1 MKKSTSSLIK
11 LLLTL
16 TLVIAALLP
25 QRAEAASASLSGSNT
40 VQAGSTVKLTL
51 SVSGSNIMGVD
62 ATLDYDSSVLE
73 FTNYDNQLSGWT
85 MVNDG
90 MKFVLYGVDPISSSS
105 VLSVTFRVKSDL
117 AAGTALSASF
127 KNITVSDGAADTT
140 LSPASWSG
148 KVDAPLSSNCDLS
161 SLSCSNATLSPSF
174 SKSTT
179 YYTATVP
186 YAVESLNLSYKAAD
200 GSAKVSVSGNSL
212 VVGSN
217 TVTVTCTAATGA
229 KKTYT
234 ISVTRQQDPNY
245 KPSTDAML
253 KELTLD
259 VGTLSPT
266 FSGAVTDYVAYVP
279 YETKSAK
286 LTGVAKDEK
295 ALRVTEASAQLAQE
309 GDTVMTVTCTAEDGT
324 TSKTYTVHVYRM
336 PKYEGIIPTMEIID
350 PNIPPEPP
358 TYSIPMTVTMPL
370 VGEMATTT
378 ALIIG
383 AALLVI
389 ILLLVGFLL
398 GRIGH
403 NGGSDDYDDDDGG
416 DDEPPQP
423 PRPGRGHGEVQ
434 ERPAPQPVRRTEP
447 VKAVPAPQSVQK
459 ASAPAAPVRKSAAP
473 AAAPQR
479 KVSDDTLTS
488 PFVED
493 LSGKMQQELAQRQAA
508 EAARQ
513 AAEAEAAR
521 QAAETA
527 DPAAAADKKVS
538 NMSLDELLNDIHNM

>member
-25 QRAEAASASLSGSNT
+25 QRAEAASASLGGSNT

-105 VLSVTFRVKSDL
+105 VLSVTFRVKSGL

-403 NGGSDDYDDDDGG
+403 NGGSDDYDDDGG

-434 ERPAPQPVRRTEP
+434 ERPAQQPVRRTEP
-447 VKAVPAPQSVQK
+447 VKAAPAPQPVQK
-459 ASAPAAPVRKSAAP
+459 ASAPAVPVRKASAP

>member
-1 MKKSTSSLIK
+1 MKKNRILKS
-11 LLLTL
+11 LLLAL
-16 TLVIAALLP
+16 ALVLVLLP
-25 QRAEAASASLSGSNT
+25 QRVEAAEASLSGSST
-40 VQAGSTVKLTL
+40 IQAGSTVKLTL

-73 FTNYDNQLSGWT
+73 FTNYDNQLSSWT
-85 MVNDG
+85 MVNNG

-127 KNITVSDGAADTT
+127 KDITVSDGSDESNVGT
-140 LSPASWSG
+140 ASWNG
-148 KVDAPLSSNCDLS
+148 KVDAPLSSNCDLG
-161 SLSCSNATLSPSF
+161 SLSCSNATLSPAF

-200 GSAKVSVSGNSL
+200 GAAKVSVSGNSL

-245 KPSTDAML
+245 KPSTDALL

-259 VGTLSPT
+259 VGTLSPA
-266 FSGAVTDYVAYVP
+266 FSGAVTEYVAYVP
-279 YETKSAK
+279 YETRSAT

-295 ALRVTEASAQLAQE
+295 ALRVTEASAQLTQE

-324 TSKTYTVHVYRM
+324 TQKTYTVHVYRM

-358 TYSIPMTVTMPL
+358 TYSIPMTVTLPL

-383 AALLVI
+383 VAILVV

-403 NGGSDDYDDDDGG
+403 NGGYDDGYEDDDD
-416 DDEPPQP
+416 DDDTPP
-423 PRPGRGHGEVQ
+423 PRPTRGEPEKPAPQRPQ
-434 ERPAPQPVRRTEP
+434 EPVKAPPQPVRKP
-447 VKAVPAPQSVQK
+447 QPAPQR
-459 ASAPAAPVRKSAAP
+459 PAVSP
-473 AAAPQR
+473 AR

-493 LSGKMQQELAQRQAA
+493 LSARMQQEMAQRQAA
-508 EAARQ
+508 EAAAQ
-513 AAEAEAAR
+513 AAAEEAAR
-521 QAAETA
+521 QAAEAA
-527 DPAAAADKKVS
+527 DPAAAADDKVGR
-538 NMSLDELLNDIHNM
+538 MSLDELLNDIHNM

>member
-1 MKKSTSSLIK
+1 MKKKHILK
-11 LLLTL
+11 
-16 TLVIAALLP
+16 TLVLVLALVFALLP
-25 QRAEAASASLSGSNT
+25 QRAEAAEASLSGSSA

-51 SVSGSNIMGVD
+51 SISGSNIMGVD

-73 FTNYDNQLSGWT
+73 FTNYDNQLSSWT
-85 MVNDG
+85 MVNNG

-127 KNITVSDGAADTT
+127 KNITVSDGDSETT
-140 LSPASWSG
+140 IGTASWSG
-148 KVDAPLSSNCDLS
+148 KVDAPLSSNCDLGA
-161 SLSCSNATLSPSF
+161 LSCSNATLSPAF
-174 SKSTT
+174 SKGTT

-186 YAVESLNLSYKAAD
+186 YAVESLNLNYKAAD

-234 ISVTRQQDPNY
+234 ISVTREQDPNY
-245 KPSTDAML
+245 KPSTDALL

-279 YETKSAK
+279 YETKTAT

-295 ALRVTEASAQLAQE
+295 ALRVTEATAQLTQE

-324 TSKTYTVHVYRM
+324 TTKTYTVHVYRM
-336 PKYEGIIPTMEIID
+336 PKYEGIIPTMEIIE

-358 TYSIPMTVTMPL
+358 TYSVPMTVTLPL

-383 AALLVI
+383 AAVLVV

-403 NGGSDDYDDDDGG
+403 HGGYDDDDYEDDDGG
-416 DDEPPQP
+416 DDDTPPQP
-423 PRPGRGHGEVQ
+423 PRPSRGEPEKLPQ
-434 ERPAPQPVRRTEP
+434 EPVKPQPVR
-447 VKAVPAPQSVQK
+447 KPQSAPK
-459 ASAPAAPVRKSAAP
+459 ATQQTAPRPAAPAP
-473 AAAPQR
+473 R

-493 LSGKMQQELAQRQAA
+493 LSAKMQQEMAQRQAA
-508 EAARQ
+508 EAAAQAAREEADRQ
-513 AAEAEAAR
+513 AAEA
-521 QAAETA
+521 A
-527 DPAAAADKKVS
+527 DPAAAADDKVS
-538 NMSLDELLNDIHNM
+538 RMSLDELLNDIHNM

>member
-1 MKKSTSSLIK
+1 MKKKHILK
-11 LLLTL
+11 
-16 TLVIAALLP
+16 TLVLVLALVFALLP
-25 QRAEAASASLSGSNT
+25 QRAEAAEASLSGSSA

-51 SVSGSNIMGVD
+51 SISGSNIMGVD

-73 FTNYDNQLSGWT
+73 FTNYDNQLSSWT
-85 MVNDG
+85 MVNNG

-127 KNITVSDGAADTT
+127 KNITVSDGDSETT
-140 LSPASWSG
+140 IGTASWSG
-148 KVDAPLSSNCDLS
+148 KVDAPLSSNCDLGA
-161 SLSCSNATLSPSF
+161 LSCSNATLSPAF
-174 SKSTT
+174 SKGTT

-186 YAVESLNLSYKAAD
+186 YAVESLNLNYKAAD

-234 ISVTRQQDPNY
+234 ISVTREQDPNY
-245 KPSTDAML
+245 KPSTDALL

-279 YETKSAK
+279 YETKTAT

-295 ALRVTEASAQLAQE
+295 ALRVTEATAQLTQE

-324 TSKTYTVHVYRM
+324 TTKTYTVHVYRM

-358 TYSIPMTVTMPL
+358 TYSVPMTVTLPL

-383 AALLVI
+383 AAVLVV

-403 NGGSDDYDDDDGG
+403 HGGYDDDDYEDDDGG
-416 DDEPPQP
+416 DDDTPPQP
-423 PRPGRGHGEVQ
+423 PRPSRGEPEKLPQ
-434 ERPAPQPVRRTEP
+434 EPVKPQPVR
-447 VKAVPAPQSVQK
+447 KPQSAPK
-459 ASAPAAPVRKSAAP
+459 ATQQTAPRPAAPAP
-473 AAAPQR
+473 R

-493 LSGKMQQELAQRQAA
+493 LSAKMQQEMAQRQAA
-508 EAARQ
+508 EAAAQAAREEADRQ
-513 AAEAEAAR
+513 AAEA
-521 QAAETA
+521 A
-527 DPAAAADKKVS
+527 DPAAAADDKVS
-538 NMSLDELLNDIHNM
+538 RMSLDELLNDIHNM

>member
-1 MKKSTSSLIK
+1 MKKKHILK
-11 LLLTL
+11 
-16 TLVIAALLP
+16 TLVLVLALVFALLP
-25 QRAEAASASLSGSNT
+25 QRAEAAEASLSGSSA

-51 SVSGSNIMGVD
+51 SVSGSDIMGVD

-73 FTNYDNQLSGWT
+73 FTNYDNQLSSWT
-85 MVNDG
+85 MVNNG

-127 KNITVSDGAADTT
+127 KNITVSDGDSETT
-140 LSPASWSG
+140 IGTASWSG
-148 KVDAPLSSNCDLS
+148 KVDAPLSSNCDLG
-161 SLSCSNATLSPSF
+161 SLSCSNATLSPAF

-186 YAVESLNLSYKAAD
+186 YAVESLNLNYKAAD

-234 ISVTRQQDPNY
+234 ISVTREQDPNY
-245 KPSTDAML
+245 KPSTDALL

-279 YETKSAK
+279 YETKTAT

-295 ALRVTEASAQLAQE
+295 ALRVTEATAQLTQE

-358 TYSIPMTVTMPL
+358 TYSVPMTVTLPL

-383 AALLVI
+383 AAVLVV

-403 NGGSDDYDDDDGG
+403 NDGYDDDDYEDDDGG
-416 DDEPPQP
+416 DDTPPQP
-423 PRPGRGHGEVQ
+423 PRPSRGEPEKLPQ
-434 ERPAPQPVRRTEP
+434 EPVKPQPVR
-447 VKAVPAPQSVQK
+447 KPQSAPK
-459 ASAPAAPVRKSAAP
+459 ATQQTAPRPAAPAP
-473 AAAPQR
+473 R

-493 LSGKMQQELAQRQAA
+493 LSAKMQQEMAQRQAA
-508 EAARQ
+508 EAAAQ
-513 AAEAEAAR
+513 AAREEAAR
-521 QAAETA
+521 QAAEAA
-527 DPAAAADKKVS
+527 DPAAAADDKVS
-538 NMSLDELLNDIHNM
+538 RMSLDELLNDIHNM

>member
-1 MKKSTSSLIK
+1 MKKKHILK
-11 LLLTL
+11 
-16 TLVIAALLP
+16 TLVLVLALVFALLP
-25 QRAEAASASLSGSNT
+25 QRAEAAEASLSGSSA

-51 SVSGSNIMGVD
+51 SISGSNIMGMD

-73 FTNYDNQLSGWT
+73 FTNYDNQLSSWT
-85 MVNDG
+85 MVNNG

-127 KNITVSDGAADTT
+127 KNITVSDGDSETT
-140 LSPASWSG
+140 IGTASWSG
-148 KVDAPLSSNCDLS
+148 KVDAPLSSNCDLGA
-161 SLSCSNATLSPSF
+161 LSCSNATLSPAF
-174 SKSTT
+174 SKGTT

-186 YAVESLNLSYKAAD
+186 YAVESLNLNYKAAD

-234 ISVTRQQDPNY
+234 ISVTREQDPNY
-245 KPSTDAML
+245 KPSTDALL

-279 YETKSAK
+279 YETKTAT

-295 ALRVTEASAQLAQE
+295 ALRVTEATAQLTQE

-324 TSKTYTVHVYRM
+324 TTKTYTVHVYRM

-358 TYSIPMTVTMPL
+358 TYSVPMTVTLPL

-383 AALLVI
+383 AAVLVV

-403 NGGSDDYDDDDGG
+403 HGGYDDDDYEDDDGG
-416 DDEPPQP
+416 DDDTPPQP
-423 PRPGRGHGEVQ
+423 PRPSRGEPEKLPQ
-434 ERPAPQPVRRTEP
+434 EPPVEPQPVR
-447 VKAVPAPQSVQK
+447 KPQSAPK
-459 ASAPAAPVRKSAAP
+459 ATQQTAPRPAAPAP
-473 AAAPQR
+473 R

-493 LSGKMQQELAQRQAA
+493 LSAKMQQEMAQRQAA
-508 EAARQ
+508 EAAAQTAREEADRQ
-513 AAEAEAAR
+513 AAEA
-521 QAAETA
+521 A
-527 DPAAAADKKVS
+527 DPAAAADDKVS
-538 NMSLDELLNDIHNM
+538 RMSLDELLNDIHNM

>member
-1 MKKSTSSLIK
+1 MKKKHILK
-11 LLLTL
+11 
-16 TLVIAALLP
+16 TLVLVLALVFALLP
-25 QRAEAASASLSGSNT
+25 QRAEAAEASLSGSSA

-51 SVSGSNIMGVD
+51 SISGSNIMGMD

-73 FTNYDNQLSGWT
+73 FTNYDNQLSSWT
-85 MVNDG
+85 MVNNG

-127 KNITVSDGAADTT
+127 KNITVSDGDSETT
-140 LSPASWSG
+140 IGTASWSG
-148 KVDAPLSSNCDLS
+148 KVDAPLSSNCDLGA
-161 SLSCSNATLSPSF
+161 LSCSNATLSPAF
-174 SKSTT
+174 SKGTT

-186 YAVESLNLSYKAAD
+186 YAVESLNLNYKAAD

-234 ISVTRQQDPNY
+234 ISVTREQDPNY
-245 KPSTDAML
+245 KPSTDALL

-279 YETKSAK
+279 YETKTAT

-295 ALRVTEASAQLAQE
+295 ALRVTEATAQLTQE

-324 TSKTYTVHVYRM
+324 TTKTYTVHVYRM

-358 TYSIPMTVTMPL
+358 TYSVPMTVTLPL

-383 AALLVI
+383 AAVLVV

-403 NGGSDDYDDDDGG
+403 HGGYDDDDYEDDDGG
-416 DDEPPQP
+416 DDDTPPQP
-423 PRPGRGHGEVQ
+423 PRPSRGEPEKLPQ
-434 ERPAPQPVRRTEP
+434 EPVKPQPVRKPQSAPKATQQTAPRP
-447 VKAVPAPQSVQK
+447 VAPAP
-459 ASAPAAPVRKSAAP
+459 
-473 AAAPQR
+473 R

-493 LSGKMQQELAQRQAA
+493 LSAKMQQEMAQRQAA
-508 EAARQ
+508 EAAAQAAREEADRQ
-513 AAEAEAAR
+513 AAEA
-521 QAAETA
+521 A
-527 DPAAAADKKVS
+527 DPAAAADDKVS
-538 NMSLDELLNDIHNM
+538 RMSLDELLNDIHNM

>member
-1 MKKSTSSLIK
+1 MKKTTSSLLK
-11 LLLTL
+11 LLLRL
-16 TLVIAALLP
+16 ALVITALLP
-25 QRAEAASASLSGSNT
+25 QRAEAATASLSGSGT

-51 SVSGSNIMGVD
+51 SVSGSGIMGVD

-105 VLSVTFRVKSDL
+105 VLSVTFRVKSNLD
-117 AAGTALSASF
+117 AGTALSASF
-127 KNITVSDGAADTT
+127 KNITVSDGTADTS

-148 KVDAPLSSNCDLS
+148 KVDAPLSSNCDLG
-161 SLSCSNATLSPSF
+161 SLSCSNATLSPAF
-174 SKSTT
+174 NKSTT
-179 YYTATVP
+179 YYTAKVP
-186 YAVESLNLSYKAAD
+186 YAVESLNLNYKAAD

-234 ISVTRQQDPNY
+234 ISVTREQDPNY
-245 KPSTDAML
+245 KPSTDATL

-279 YETKSAK
+279 YETKAAK

-295 ALRVTEASAQLAQE
+295 ALKVTEASAQLFQE

-324 TSKTYTVHVYRM
+324 TAKTYTVHVYRM

-358 TYSIPMTVTMPL
+358 TYSVPMTVTLPL

-378 ALIIG
+378 ALIIA

-403 NGGSDDYDDDDGG
+403 NGGNDDYDDGG
-416 DDEPPQP
+416 DDDDD
-423 PRPGRGHGEVQ
+423 
-434 ERPAPQPVRRTEP
+434 
-447 VKAVPAPQSVQK
+447 KSSV
-459 ASAPAAPVRKSAAP
+459 SSSSNAAPVIPTDYSVA
-473 AAAPQR
+473 
-479 KVSDDTLTS
+479 T
-488 PFVED
+488 
-493 LSGKMQQELAQRQAA
+493 
-508 EAARQ
+508 
-513 AAEAEAAR
+513 
-521 QAAETA
+521 
-527 DPAAAADKKVS
+527 S
-538 NMSLDELLNDIHNM
+538 NMVKEIRTLAAGSNYEINLTKSNSVVKKLVIKQIAGKDITITITHAGHTWTVNGKDVDTAKPLNFRKALDPDSGYKLPSYVKEVK

>member
-11 LLLTL
+11 ILLTL
-16 TLVIAALLP
+16 ALVIAALLP
-25 QRAEAASASLSGSNT
+25 QRAEAASASLSGSGT

-105 VLSVTFRVKSDL
+105 VLSVTFRVKSNLD
-117 AAGTALSASF
+117 AGTALSASF
-127 KNITVSDGAADTT
+127 KNITVSDGAQDTT

-161 SLSCSNATLSPSF
+161 SLSCSNATLSPAF
-174 SKSTT
+174 SKGTT
-179 YYTATVP
+179 YYTTKVP

-212 VVGSN
+212 VVGTN

-234 ISVTRQQDPNY
+234 ISVTREQDPNY

-295 ALRVTEASAQLAQE
+295 ALKVTEASAQLSQE

-350 PNIPPEPP
+350 PNTPPEPP
-358 TYSIPMTVTMPL
+358 TYSVPMTVTLPL
-370 VGEMATTT
+370 IGEVATST
-378 ALIIG
+378 AVIVS

-403 NGGSDDYDDDDGG
+403 NGGNDDYDDDDGDG
-416 DDEPPQP
+416 EPPQP
-423 PRPGRGHGEVQ
+423 PRPGRGEAQ
-434 ERPAPQPVRRTEP
+434 ERPVQQPVRRTEP
-447 VKAVPAPQSVQK
+447 VKAAPAPQPAQK
-459 ASAPAAPVRKSAAP
+459 AAAPVRKSAAP

-521 QAAETA
+521 QAAEAA
-527 DPAAAADKKVS
+527 DPAAAADKTVGK
-538 NMSLDELLNDIHNM
+538 MSLDELLNDIHNM

>member
-1 MKKSTSSLIK
+1 MKKKHILK
-11 LLLTL
+11 
-16 TLVIAALLP
+16 TLVLVLALVFALLP
-25 QRAEAASASLSGSNT
+25 QRAEAAEASLSGSST

-51 SVSGSNIMGVD
+51 SISGSNIMGVD

-73 FTNYDNQLSGWT
+73 FTNYDNQLSSWT
-85 MVNDG
+85 MVNNG

-105 VLSVTFRVKSDL
+105 VLSVTFRVKSGL

-127 KNITVSDGAADTT
+127 KNITVSDGDNETT
-140 LSPASWSG
+140 IGTASWSG

-161 SLSCSNATLSPSF
+161 ALSCSNATLSPAF
-174 SKSTT
+174 SKGTT

-186 YAVESLNLSYKAAD
+186 YAVESLNLNYKAAD

-234 ISVTRQQDPNY
+234 ISVTREQDPNY
-245 KPSTDAML
+245 KPSTDALL

-279 YETKSAK
+279 YETKTAT

-295 ALRVTEASAQLAQE
+295 ALRVTEATAQLTQE

-324 TSKTYTVHVYRM
+324 TTKTYTVHVYRM

-358 TYSIPMTVTMPL
+358 TYSVPMTVTLPL

-383 AALLVI
+383 AAVLVV

-403 NGGSDDYDDDDGG
+403 HGGYDDDDYEDDDGG
-416 DDEPPQP
+416 DDDTPPQP
-423 PRPGRGHGEVQ
+423 PRPSRGEPEKLPQ
-434 ERPAPQPVRRTEP
+434 EPVKPQPVR
-447 VKAVPAPQSVQK
+447 KPQSAPK
-459 ASAPAAPVRKSAAP
+459 ATQQTAPRPAAPAP
-473 AAAPQR
+473 R

-493 LSGKMQQELAQRQAA
+493 LSAKMQQEMAQRQAA
-508 EAARQ
+508 EAAAQAAREEADRQ
-513 AAEAEAAR
+513 AAEA
-521 QAAETA
+521 A
-527 DPAAAADKKVS
+527 DPAAAADDKVS
-538 NMSLDELLNDIHNM
+538 RMSLDELLNDIHNM

>member
-1 MKKSTSSLIK
+1 MKKKHILK
-11 LLLTL
+11 
-16 TLVIAALLP
+16 TLVLVLALVFALLP
-25 QRAEAASASLSGSNT
+25 QRAEAAEASLSGSSA

-51 SVSGSNIMGVD
+51 SISGSNIMGVD

-73 FTNYDNQLSGWT
+73 FTNYDNQLSSWT
-85 MVNDG
+85 MVNNG

-127 KNITVSDGAADTT
+127 KNITVSDGDSETT
-140 LSPASWSG
+140 IGTASWSG
-148 KVDAPLSSNCDLS
+148 KVDAPLSSNCDLGA
-161 SLSCSNATLSPSF
+161 LSCSNATLSPAF
-174 SKSTT
+174 SKGTT

-186 YAVESLNLSYKAAD
+186 YAVESLNLNYKAAD

-234 ISVTRQQDPNY
+234 ISVTREQDPNY
-245 KPSTDAML
+245 KPSTDALL

-279 YETKSAK
+279 YETKTAT

-295 ALRVTEASAQLAQE
+295 ALRVTEATAQLTQE

-324 TSKTYTVHVYRM
+324 TTKTYTVHVYRM

-358 TYSIPMTVTMPL
+358 TYSVPMTVTLPL

-383 AALLVI
+383 AAVLVV

-403 NGGSDDYDDDDGG
+403 HGGYDDDDYEDDDGG
-416 DDEPPQP
+416 DDDTPPQP
-423 PRPGRGHGEVQ
+423 PRPSRGEPEKLPQ
-434 ERPAPQPVRRTEP
+434 EPVKPQPVR
-447 VKAVPAPQSVQK
+447 KPQSAPK
-459 ASAPAAPVRKSAAP
+459 ATQQTAPRPAAPAP
-473 AAAPQR
+473 R

-493 LSGKMQQELAQRQAA
+493 LSAKMQQEMAQRQAA
-508 EAARQ
+508 EAAAQAAREEADRQ
-513 AAEAEAAR
+513 ATEA
-521 QAAETA
+521 A
-527 DPAAAADKKVS
+527 DPAAAADDKVS
-538 NMSLDELLNDIHNM
+538 RMSLDELLNDIHNM

>member
-1 MKKSTSSLIK
+1 MKKTTSSLLK

-16 TLVIAALLP
+16 ALVITALLP
-25 QRAEAASASLSGSNT
+25 QRAEAATASLSGSGT

-51 SVSGSNIMGVD
+51 SVSGSGIMGVD

-105 VLSVTFRVKSDL
+105 VLSVTFRVKSNLD
-117 AAGTALSASF
+117 AGTALSASF
-127 KNITVSDGAADTT
+127 KNITVSDGTADTS

-148 KVDAPLSSNCDLS
+148 KVDAPLSSNCDLG
-161 SLSCSNATLSPSF
+161 SLSCSNATLSPAF
-174 SKSTT
+174 NKSTT
-179 YYTATVP
+179 YYTAKVP
-186 YAVESLNLSYKAAD
+186 YAVESLNLNYKAAD

-234 ISVTRQQDPNY
+234 ISVTREQDPNY
-245 KPSTDAML
+245 KPSTDATL

-279 YETKSAK
+279 YETKAAK

-295 ALRVTEASAQLAQE
+295 ALKVTEASAQLSQE

-324 TSKTYTVHVYRM
+324 TAKTYTVHVYRM

-358 TYSIPMTVTMPL
+358 TYSVPMTVTLPL

-398 GRIGH
+398 GRIGR
-403 NGGSDDYDDDDGG
+403 GDDYDDDD
-416 DDEPPQP
+416 DTPPQP
-423 PRPGRGHGEVQ
+423 PRPPRADRDVPRQPQQPQHHNAKTAPPQRPVQ
-434 ERPAPQPVRRTEP
+434 KAASQPPRPQPP
-447 VKAVPAPQSVQK
+447 VKA
-459 ASAPAAPVRKSAAP
+459 APAL
-473 AAAPQR
+473 QGG

-493 LSGKMQQELAQRQAA
+493 LSAKMRQEMAQRQAA
-508 EAARQ
+508 AQEAQRQ
-513 AAEAEAAR
+513 SAEP
-521 QAAETA
+521 
-527 DPAAAADKKVS
+527 PAAPDSGKKVDE
-538 NMSLDELLNDIHNM
+538 MSLDELLNDIHNM

>member
-1 MKKSTSSLIK
+1 MKKKHILK
-11 LLLTL
+11 
-16 TLVIAALLP
+16 TLVLALALVFALLP
-25 QRAEAASASLSGSNT
+25 QRAEAAEASLSGSST
-40 VQAGSTVKLTL
+40 IQAGSTVKLTL
-51 SVSGSNIMGVD
+51 SISGSNIMGVD

-73 FTNYDNQLSGWT
+73 FTNYDNQLSSWT
-85 MVNDG
+85 MVNNG

-127 KNITVSDGAADTT
+127 KNITVSDGDSETT
-140 LSPASWSG
+140 IGTASWSG
-148 KVDAPLSSNCDLS
+148 KVDAPLSSNCDLGA
-161 SLSCSNATLSPSF
+161 LSCSNATLSPAF
-174 SKSTT
+174 SKGTT

-186 YAVESLNLSYKAAD
+186 YAVESLNLNYKAAD

-234 ISVTRQQDPNY
+234 ISVTREQDPNY
-245 KPSTDAML
+245 KPSTDATL

-279 YETKSAK
+279 YETKAAK

-295 ALRVTEASAQLAQE
+295 ALKVTEASAQLSQE

-324 TSKTYTVHVYRM
+324 TAKTYTVHVYRM

-358 TYSIPMTVTMPL
+358 TYSVPMTVTLPL

-383 AALLVI
+383 AAVLVV

-403 NGGSDDYDDDDGG
+403 HGGYDDDDYEDDDGG
-416 DDEPPQP
+416 DDDTPPQP
-423 PRPGRGHGEVQ
+423 PRPSRGEPEKLPQ
-434 ERPAPQPVRRTEP
+434 EPPVEPQPVRKPQSAPKATQQTAPRP
-447 VKAVPAPQSVQK
+447 VAPAP
-459 ASAPAAPVRKSAAP
+459 
-473 AAAPQR
+473 R

-493 LSGKMQQELAQRQAA
+493 LSAKMQQEMAQRQAA
-508 EAARQ
+508 EAAAQTAREEADRQ
-513 AAEAEAAR
+513 AAEA
-521 QAAETA
+521 A
-527 DPAAAADKKVS
+527 DPAAAADDKVS
-538 NMSLDELLNDIHNM
+538 RMSLDELLNDIHNM

>member
-1 MKKSTSSLIK
+1 MKKKHILK
-11 LLLTL
+11 
-16 TLVIAALLP
+16 TLVLVLALVFALLP
-25 QRAEAASASLSGSNT
+25 QRAEAAEASLSGSSA

-51 SVSGSNIMGVD
+51 SISGSNIMGVD

-73 FTNYDNQLSGWT
+73 FTNYDNQLSSWT
-85 MVNDG
+85 MVNNG

-127 KNITVSDGAADTT
+127 KNITVSDGDSESTIGT
-140 LSPASWSG
+140 ASWSG
-148 KVDAPLSSNCDLS
+148 KVDAPLSSNCDLGA
-161 SLSCSNATLSPSF
+161 LSCSNATLSPAF
-174 SKSTT
+174 SKGTT

-186 YAVESLNLSYKAAD
+186 YAAESLNLNYKAAD

-234 ISVTRQQDPNY
+234 ISVTREQDPNY
-245 KPSTDAML
+245 KPSTDALL

-279 YETKSAK
+279 YETKTAT

-295 ALRVTEASAQLAQE
+295 ALRVTEATAQLTQE

-324 TSKTYTVHVYRM
+324 TTKTYTVHVYRM

-358 TYSIPMTVTMPL
+358 TYSVPMTVTLPL

-383 AALLVI
+383 AAVLVV

-403 NGGSDDYDDDDGG
+403 HGGYDDDDYEDDDGG
-416 DDEPPQP
+416 DDTPPQP
-423 PRPGRGHGEVQ
+423 PRPSRGEPEKLPQ
-434 ERPAPQPVRRTEP
+434 EPVKPQPVR
-447 VKAVPAPQSVQK
+447 KPQSAPK
-459 ASAPAAPVRKSAAP
+459 ATQQTAPRPAAPAP
-473 AAAPQR
+473 R

-493 LSGKMQQELAQRQAA
+493 LSAKMQQEMAQRQAA
-508 EAARQ
+508 EAAAQAAREEADRQ
-513 AAEAEAAR
+513 AAEA
-521 QAAETA
+521 A
-527 DPAAAADKKVS
+527 DPAAAADDKVS
-538 NMSLDELLNDIHNM
+538 RMSLDELLNDIHNM

>member
-1 MKKSTSSLIK
+1 MKQKTSSLIK
-11 LLLTL
+11 LVLTL
-16 TLVIAALLP
+16 ALTLLILLP
-25 QRAEAASASLSGSNT
+25 QRAEAASASLSGNGT
-40 VQAGSTVKLTL
+40 VQAGSTVTLTL

-62 ATLDYDSSVLE
+62 ATLEYDSSALE
-73 FTNYDNQLSGWT
+73 FTNYDQKISGWT
-85 MVNDG
+85 MDYSNN
-90 MKFVLYGVDPISSSS
+90 KFVLYGVGNPINSSTS
-105 VLSVTFRVKSDL
+105 VLTVTFRVKSGL
-117 AAGTALSASF
+117 ASGTALNADF
-127 KNITVSDGAADTT
+127 KNITVSNGEKDE
-140 LSPASWSG
+140 SISSASWSG

-161 SLSCSNATLSPSF
+161 SLSCSNATLSPAF
-174 SKSTT
+174 SKNTT

-186 YAVESLNLSYKAAD
+186 YSVESLNLSYKAAD
-200 GSAKVSVSGNSL
+200 GSSKVAVSGNTL

-217 TVTVTCTAATGA
+217 TVTLTCTAATGA

-234 ISVTRQQDPNY
+234 ITVTREQDPNY
-245 KPSTDAML
+245 KPSTDALL

-279 YETKSAK
+279 YETRTAT

-295 ALRVTEASAQLAQE
+295 ALNVTESTMQLGKE
-309 GDTVMTVTCTAEDGT
+309 GDNVMTVTCTAEDGT

-336 PKYEGIIPTMEIID
+336 PKYEGIIPTMEIVD
-350 PNIPPEPP
+350 PDIPPEPP
-358 TYSIPMTVTMPL
+358 TYSVPMTVTLPL
-370 VGEMATTT
+370 VGEMATTI

-403 NGGSDDYDDDDGG
+403 GGGYDDDDG
-416 DDEPPQP
+416 DDDDTPPQP
-423 PRPGRGHGEVQ
+423 PRPDRGAS
-434 ERPAPQPVRRTEP
+434 RPQAQPVPPVKTAPQP
-447 VKAVPAPQSVQK
+447 PQRPVQK
-459 ASAPAAPVRKSAAP
+459 AVAQPSQRPAMP
-473 AAAPQR
+473 AAPQR

-493 LSGKMQQELAQRQAA
+493 LSAKMQQELAQRQAA
-508 EAARQ
+508 ESARQ

-521 QAAETA
+521 QAADAAQRAADAA
-527 DPAAAADKKVS
+527 DPAAAAERKVD

>member
-1 MKKSTSSLIK
+1 MKKKHILK
-11 LLLTL
+11 
-16 TLVIAALLP
+16 TLVLVLALVFALLP
-25 QRAEAASASLSGSNT
+25 QRAEAAEASLSGSSA

-51 SVSGSNIMGVD
+51 SISGSNIMGVD

-73 FTNYDNQLSGWT
+73 FTNYDNQLSSWT
-85 MVNDG
+85 MVNNG

-127 KNITVSDGAADTT
+127 KNITVSDGDSETT
-140 LSPASWSG
+140 IGTASWSG
-148 KVDAPLSSNCDLS
+148 KVDAPLSSNCDLGA
-161 SLSCSNATLSPSF
+161 LSCSNATLSPAF
-174 SKSTT
+174 SKGTT

-186 YAVESLNLSYKAAD
+186 YAVESLNLNYKAAD

-234 ISVTRQQDPNY
+234 ISVTREQDPNY
-245 KPSTDAML
+245 KPSTDALL

-279 YETKSAK
+279 YETKTAT

-295 ALRVTEASAQLAQE
+295 ALRVTEATAQLTQE

-324 TSKTYTVHVYRM
+324 TTKTYTVHVYRM

-358 TYSIPMTVTMPL
+358 TYSVPMTVTLPQ

-383 AALLVI
+383 AAVLVV

-403 NGGSDDYDDDDGG
+403 HGGYDDDDYEDDDGG
-416 DDEPPQP
+416 DDDTPPQP
-423 PRPGRGHGEVQ
+423 PRPSRGEPEKLPQ
-434 ERPAPQPVRRTEP
+434 EPVKPQPVR
-447 VKAVPAPQSVQK
+447 KPQSAPK
-459 ASAPAAPVRKSAAP
+459 ATQQTAPRPAAPAP
-473 AAAPQR
+473 R

-493 LSGKMQQELAQRQAA
+493 LSAKMQQEMAQRQAA
-508 EAARQ
+508 EAAAQAAREEADRQ
-513 AAEAEAAR
+513 AAEA
-521 QAAETA
+521 A
-527 DPAAAADKKVS
+527 DPAAAADDKVS
-538 NMSLDELLNDIHNM
+538 RMSLDELLNDIHNM

>member
-1 MKKSTSSLIK
+1 MKKKHILK
-11 LLLTL
+11 
-16 TLVIAALLP
+16 TLVLVLALVFALLP
-25 QRAEAASASLSGSNT
+25 QRAEAAEASLSGSFA

-51 SVSGSNIMGVD
+51 SISGSNIMGVD

-73 FTNYDNQLSGWT
+73 FTNYDNQLSSWT
-85 MVNDG
+85 MVNNG

-127 KNITVSDGAADTT
+127 KNITVSDGDSETT
-140 LSPASWSG
+140 IGTASWSG
-148 KVDAPLSSNCDLS
+148 KVDAPLSSNCDLGA
-161 SLSCSNATLSPSF
+161 LSCSNATLSPAF
-174 SKSTT
+174 SKGTT

-186 YAVESLNLSYKAAD
+186 YAVESLNLNYKAAD

-234 ISVTRQQDPNY
+234 ISVTREQDPNY
-245 KPSTDAML
+245 KPSTDALL

-279 YETKSAK
+279 YETKTAT

-295 ALRVTEASAQLAQE
+295 ALRVTEATAQLTQE

-324 TSKTYTVHVYRM
+324 TTKTYTVHVYRM

-358 TYSIPMTVTMPL
+358 TYSVPMTVTLPL

-383 AALLVI
+383 AAVLVV

-403 NGGSDDYDDDDGG
+403 HGGYDDDDYEDDDGG
-416 DDEPPQP
+416 DDDTPPQP
-423 PRPGRGHGEVQ
+423 PRPSRGEPEKLPQ
-434 ERPAPQPVRRTEP
+434 EPVKPQPVR
-447 VKAVPAPQSVQK
+447 KPQSAPK
-459 ASAPAAPVRKSAAP
+459 ATQQTAP
-473 AAAPQR
+473 R

-493 LSGKMQQELAQRQAA
+493 LSAKMQQEMAQRQAA
-508 EAARQ
+508 EAAAQAAREEADRQ
-513 AAEAEAAR
+513 AAEA
-521 QAAETA
+521 A
-527 DPAAAADKKVS
+527 DPAAAADDKVS
-538 NMSLDELLNDIHNM
+538 RMSLDELLNDIHNM

>member
-1 MKKSTSSLIK
+1 MKKKHILK
-11 LLLTL
+11 
-16 TLVIAALLP
+16 TLVLVLALVFALLP
-25 QRAEAASASLSGSNT
+25 QRAEAAEASLSGSSA

-51 SVSGSNIMGVD
+51 SISGSNIMGVD

-73 FTNYDNQLSGWT
+73 FTNYDNQLSSWT
-85 MVNDG
+85 MVNNG

-127 KNITVSDGAADTT
+127 KNITVSDGDSESTIGT
-140 LSPASWSG
+140 ASWSG
-148 KVDAPLSSNCDLS
+148 KVDAPLSSNCDLGA
-161 SLSCSNATLSPSF
+161 LSCSNATLSPAF
-174 SKSTT
+174 SKGTT

-186 YAVESLNLSYKAAD
+186 YAVESLNLNYKAAD

-234 ISVTRQQDPNY
+234 ISVTREQDPNY
-245 KPSTDAML
+245 KPSTDALL

-279 YETKSAK
+279 YETKTAT

-295 ALRVTEASAQLAQE
+295 ALRVTEATAQLTQE

-324 TSKTYTVHVYRM
+324 TTKTYTVHVYRM

-358 TYSIPMTVTMPL
+358 TYSVPMTVTLPL

-383 AALLVI
+383 AAVLVV

-403 NGGSDDYDDDDGG
+403 HGGYDDDDYEDDDGG
-416 DDEPPQP
+416 DDDTPPQP
-423 PRPGRGHGEVQ
+423 PRPSRGEPEKLPQ
-434 ERPAPQPVRRTEP
+434 EPVKPQPVR
-447 VKAVPAPQSVQK
+447 KPQSAPK
-459 ASAPAAPVRKSAAP
+459 ATQQTAPRPAAPAP
-473 AAAPQR
+473 R

-493 LSGKMQQELAQRQAA
+493 LSAKMQQEMAQRQAA
-508 EAARQ
+508 EAAAQAAREEADRQ
-513 AAEAEAAR
+513 AAEA
-521 QAAETA
+521 A
-527 DPAAAADKKVS
+527 DPAAAADDKVS
-538 NMSLDELLNDIHNM
+538 RMSLDELLNDIHNM